1 MEEARFKLGISGS
14 LNDRIVNSVKLSMEI
29 HGRGPTTFVL
39 LLALG
44 LMPLVVAI
52 PHIVLKKAIKGIIT
66 KSDVSDT
73 HHQPAEWDRSDGET
87 NEAGAVME
95 HKQTGGKKCC
105 RDDFSYLVAAYLTF
119 DPGLMSPS
127 GLISRTEP
135 LPSSAAN
142 NMPSDI
148 TPLSLRGSRLAT
160 NTTKLPVSS
169 SLE

>member
-52 PHIVLKKAIKGIIT
+52 PYIVLKKAIKGIIT

-73 HHQPAEWDRSDGET
+73 HHQPAEWDRLDGET
-87 NEAGAVME
+87 NEAGGRNGAQADWWEEML
-95 HKQTGGKKCC
+95 QG
-105 RDDFSYLVAAYLTF
+105 
-119 DPGLMSPS
+119 
-127 GLISRTEP
+127 
-135 LPSSAAN
+135 
-142 NMPSDI
+142 
-148 TPLSLRGSRLAT
+148 
-160 NTTKLPVSS
+160 
-169 SLE
+169 